1 MAASME
7 CSRSSNSDAA
17 APLPAESPLVRPS
30 SGSHSPA
37 AIAPMV
43 VAWTAP
49 LAIAY
54 LPIAAVLPQLPHS
67 GPPPTGR
74 AAALLACAV
83 WPLLQLGLL
92 RPALLAPLPPP
103 VANAGDDDCDVD
115 AGGGGGGGGF
125 RGPSG
130 ASAERAKGGSGDGCM
145 IGPSTSSTAGP
156 VSPGTQ
162 GRDHPRQPASTSTGA
177 VGLFVAAFV
186 RDWRR
191 LGWLALAV
199 AQRALRLAAGAH
211 AAAAIGAIVC
221 GCVRGWGS
229 PCCRAMRQ
237 LTSCSGLLLQVGV
250 LITALCTAA
259 ALEAPAAAAHVRD
272 TGRDQAQLAARA
284 PKRPP
289 VLCAAERAASASA
302 SGMAA
307 SGAAAATAGAVIRPG
322 ALVPAAAPPPPQI
335 LRTVMRLAAHALCAA
350 GALNVGVHSAAV
362 AAAATGFVHGG
373 GGGGSSVLWL
383 QLPPPPNVDRP
394 ALCRSGPP
402 AGLLSASSFPTFLLP
417 ISGMFG
423 GGRFGGRARDAAA
436 AVAAVPPLCVPA
448 EVAVLVAALGGALA
462 AAIYHMMVP
471 VLAWVFAWAV
481 ARTIALMAFSPA
493 AGWPTPHQQLLQQP
507 LQPSLLQQQLR
518 PPQQQAPDA
527 RPGLRSGTASA
538 AAQLLAPAQQT
549 EARPQQVVAPVTA
562 SLLAAEAAA
571 AVHTA
576 TVHTAAAAAMA
587 RAGARASA
595 LYRSRSRQVT
605 AAFKVGGP
613 TYVGQ
618 ALVGGCSKHTHM
630 RGRAATTSPYVG

>member
-1 MAASME
+1 MAALKE
-7 CSRSSNSDAA
+7 CCRSSNSDAA
-17 APLPAESPLVRPS
+17 APLPAESPPVRPS

-67 GPPPTGR
+67 GPPTGR

-83 WPLLQLGLL
+83 WPALQLGLQ

-103 VANAGDDDCDVD
+103 AAN

-130 ASAERAKGGSGDGCM
+130 SSAERAEGGYGDGCM
-145 IGPSTSSTAGP
+145 IGPSTS
-156 VSPGTQ
+156 SPGTQ

-237 LTSCSGLLLQVGV
+237 LTSCSGLLLQLGV
-250 LITALCTAA
+250 LVTALCTAA
-259 ALEAPAAAAHVRD
+259 ALEAPASAAHVRD
-272 TGRDQAQLAARA
+272 AGREQRQQAEQAL
-284 PKRPP
+284 KRPP
-289 VLCAAERAASASA
+289 VPCAADRAASASA
-302 SGMAA
+302 SGTAVG
-307 SGAAAATAGAVIRPG
+307 GAAAPLAGAIRPG
-322 ALVPAAAPPPPQI
+322 ALVLSTPPPPPM
-335 LRTVMRLAAHALCAA
+335 LRTVTRLAAHALCAA
-350 GALNVGVHSAAV
+350 GALYLGVHSAAV

-373 GGGGSSVLWL
+373 GGGSSVLWL
-383 QLPPPPNVDRP
+383 LLPPPPNVDRP
-394 ALCRSGPP
+394 AVCRSGPP
-402 AGLLSASSFPTFLLP
+402 AASLTASGFPTFLLP

-423 GGRFGGRARDAAA
+423 GGHFGGRARDTA
-436 AVAAVPPLCVPA
+436 AVAAAAPPLCVPA
-448 EVAVLVAALGGALA
+448 EVAVLVAVLSGILA

-481 ARTIALMAFSPA
+481 ARTIALMASSPA

-507 LQPSLLQQQLR
+507 LQPSLLQQQLQ
-518 PPQQQAPDA
+518 PPQEQAPDA
-527 RPGLRSGTASA
+527 RPGLESGTASA

-562 SLLAAEAAA
+562 SLLAAEAADA
-571 AVHTA
+571 ATA
-576 TVHTAAAAAMA
+576 ATPFTPAAAAAA
-587 RAGARASA
+587 ETRAAAAAAETRAAGAAAETRAAGARASA

-613 TYVGQ
+613 TYVG
-618 ALVGGCSKHTHM
+618 
-630 RGRAATTSPYVG
+630 